1 VHSAPIADP
10 DAAEVDVARTDSRP
24 SRAEGPALGD
34 PRSPAGDLGLTS
46 GEAIR
51 RRERYGPNRTPA
63 PRPRRLHTR
72 VVAQLRDPMILLLL
86 AAGTLTAALH
96 DVSDSVIIGAV
107 VLFNTV
113 IGVVQ
118 EVRADRAI
126 AALDALTTPTTR
138 VIRDGLQ
145 VEVSSE
151 DVVPG
156 DLAALSA
163 GDVVPADGVVAA
175 AKLLEVDQSTMTGES
190 VPVALVDGDEIS
202 GGTLV
207 TRGRADVT
215 ITTTGADCGLGLLAT
230 MIASAPTRATPLQRR
245 LTELSRVLV
254 VAVGVLTG
262 VVVVIGLLQH
272 RAATEMAIVGVSLAV
287 AAVPESLP
295 AVVAVSLALGA
306 HRMARRNAV
315 VRRLPAVET
324 LGSVT
329 VIATDKTGTIT
340 EGRMVAERVWTPGGA
355 YVVEA
360 HGYEPSG
367 SLRLDRGPT
376 PGDSGSTRELDRLL
390 RDVMLCNDARLVHDD
405 AGWSV
410 VGDPL
415 EGALL
420 TLARKGS
427 HAESERDRDW
437 MRVDEEPFDHLTR
450 RMTTVHRDR
459 DGAWLTVCKGAPE
472 AVLALLPASDRVRR
486 AADAAEE
493 LARGGYRV
501 IAVADHEGDDGPT
514 VPARS
519 LDLVGLVAI
528 DDPPRDH
535 AAAVVVACRRAGIRL
550 LLVTGDH
557 PATARAIAERVGIA
571 SRGVDA
577 DPEDRTVFSRVR
589 PEQKV
594 AIVRTLQRDGE
605 VVAMIGDGVNDA
617 PALRSADIGVAA
629 GRGGTE
635 VARQAADLV
644 LMDDDLSTVV
654 SAVEEGRRIFAN
666 IRSFLLYAV
675 SGGLAEVGVM
685 LFGPA
690 LGIDQPLLPAQILW
704 INLMTHGLTG
714 VAFGSEP
721 ADPADMARP
730 PRSPTQSVFTPRFS
744 LDLALAGA
752 ALTITALTVGLLAG
766 DEVHQRTSIFLTLGL
781 GQLAV
786 AWSIRARTRRR
797 ARRAPWL
804 GAAIATAGALL
815 LSATM
820 VGPLQDLLRTTSLGV
835 RDLVVALVAAV
846 VPGVVVGFRIRAERK
861 ALLIRADPRS
871 DDTAS
876 H

>member
-215 ITTTGADCGLGLLAT
+215 ITTTGADCGLGRLAT

-315 VRRLPAVET
+315 VRRLP
-324 LGSVT
+324 
-329 VIATDKTGTIT
+329 
-340 EGRMVAERVWTPGGA
+340 RWR
-355 YVVEA
+355 
-360 HGYEPSG
+360 
-367 SLRLDRGPT
+367 
-376 PGDSGSTRELDRLL
+376 
-390 RDVMLCNDARLVHDD
+390 
-405 AGWSV
+405 
-410 VGDPL
+410 
-415 EGALL
+415 
-420 TLARKGS
+420 
-427 HAESERDRDW
+427 
-437 MRVDEEPFDHLTR
+437 
-450 RMTTVHRDR
+450 
-459 DGAWLTVCKGAPE
+459 
-472 AVLALLPASDRVRR
+472 
-486 AADAAEE
+486 
-493 LARGGYRV
+493 
-501 IAVADHEGDDGPT
+501 
-514 VPARS
+514 
-519 LDLVGLVAI
+519 
-528 DDPPRDH
+528 
-535 AAAVVVACRRAGIRL
+535 
-550 LLVTGDH
+550 
-557 PATARAIAERVGIA
+557 
-571 SRGVDA
+571 
-577 DPEDRTVFSRVR
+577 
-589 PEQKV
+589 
-594 AIVRTLQRDGE
+594 
-605 VVAMIGDGVNDA
+605 
-617 PALRSADIGVAA
+617 RSA
-629 GRGGTE
+629 R
-635 VARQAADLV
+635 
-644 LMDDDLSTVV
+644 
-654 SAVEEGRRIFAN
+654 
-666 IRSFLLYAV
+666 
-675 SGGLAEVGVM
+675 
-685 LFGPA
+685 
-690 LGIDQPLLPAQILW
+690 
-704 INLMTHGLTG
+704 
-714 VAFGSEP
+714 
-721 ADPADMARP
+721 
-730 PRSPTQSVFTPRFS
+730 
-744 LDLALAGA
+744 
-752 ALTITALTVGLLAG
+752 
-766 DEVHQRTSIFLTLGL
+766 
-781 GQLAV
+781 
-786 AWSIRARTRRR
+786 
-797 ARRAPWL
+797 
-804 GAAIATAGALL
+804 
-815 LSATM
+815 
-820 VGPLQDLLRTTSLGV
+820 
-835 RDLVVALVAAV
+835 
-846 VPGVVVGFRIRAERK
+846 
-861 ALLIRADPRS
+861 
-871 DDTAS
+871 
-876 H
+876 

>member
-1 VHSAPIADP
+1 
-10 DAAEVDVARTDSRP
+10 VARTESRQP
-24 SRAEGPALGD
+24 LSAAI
-34 PRSPAGDLGLTS
+34 GLTS
-46 GEAIR
+46 DEALQR
-51 RRERYGPNRTPA
+51 LERHGPNRTPA

-72 VVAQLRDPMILLLL
+72 VLAQIRDPMILLLL
-86 AAGTLTAALH
+86 AAGTLTAVLH

-107 VLFNTV
+107 VFFNTV
-113 IGVVQ
+113 IGVAQ

-126 AALDALTTPTTR
+126 AALDALTMPTAM
-138 VIRDGLQ
+138 VIRDGAA

-156 DLAALSA
+156 DLAALTA

-175 AKLLEVDQSTMTGES
+175 ARQLEVDQSTMTGES
-190 VPVALVDGDEIS
+190 VPVQLADGDAIS

-207 TRGRADVT
+207 TRGRAEVT
-215 ITTTGADCGLGLLAT
+215 ITTTGADSGLGRIAT

-254 VAVGVLTG
+254 LVVGVLTG

-272 RAATEMAIVGVSLAV
+272 RSVTDMAIVGVSLAV

-295 AVVAVSLALGA
+295 AVVAISLALGA
-306 HRMARRNAV
+306 RRMARRYAV

-340 EGRMVAERVWTPGGA
+340 EGRMVAERVWTPSVA
-355 YVVEA
+355 YAVEG
-360 HGYEPSG
+360 HGYEP
-367 SLRLDRGPT
+367 RGELIPEAGGT
-376 PGDSGSTRELDRLL
+376 IGYADAARDDELDRLL
-390 RDVMLCNDARLVHDD
+390 RDVVLCNDARLVHDD

-420 TLARKGS
+420 TLARKG
-427 HAESERDRDW
+427 ARADGGEDRDW
-437 MRVDEEPFDHLTR
+437 MRVAEEPFDHLTR

-459 DGAWLTVCKGAPE
+459 DGSWLTVCKGAPE
-472 AVLALLPASDRVRR
+472 VVLALLPASNRVGR
-486 AADAAEE
+486 AAEAAEE
-493 LARGGYRV
+493 LARSGYRV
-501 IAVADHEGDDGPT
+501 IAVAEEERDDGPGDPT
-514 VPARS
+514 S

-528 DDPPRDH
+528 DDPPRGH
-535 AAAVVVACRRAGIRL
+535 AAAVVAACRRAGIRL

-557 PATARAIAERVGIA
+557 PGTARAIAERVGIA
-571 SRGVDA
+571 PDGADV
-577 DPEDRTVFSRVR
+577 DPEGSTVFSRVR
-589 PEQKV
+589 PEEKV

-629 GRGGTE
+629 GLGGTE

-654 SAVEEGRRIFAN
+654 SAVEEGRRVFAN

-690 LGIDQPLLPAQILW
+690 LGIAVPLLPAQILW

-744 LDLALAGA
+744 VNLAVASLTLTVTALA
-752 ALTITALTVGLLAG
+752 VGLLAG
-766 DEVHQRTSIFLTLGL
+766 EGARQRTSIFLTLGL
-781 GQLAV
+781 GQLAI
-786 AWSIRARTRRR
+786 AWSIRARTRQR

-804 GAAIATAGALL
+804 GIAIVTAGTLL
-815 LSATM
+815 VSATLL
-820 VGPLQDLLRTTSLGV
+820 GPLQDLLRTTSPGA
-835 RDLVVALVAAV
+835 RDLAVALVAAV
-846 VPGVVVGFRIRAERK
+846 VPGVVISLRIRAERR
-861 ALLIRADPRS
+861 ALLAGTGATSRRGGTSGTAPRDHAEEGWREDP
-871 DDTAS
+871 
-876 H
+876 